1 MVYWLQTF
9 LLIDESFHHYTLQKH
24 NVVTGVNAAL
34 LYEQLNAEF
43 EPYLHISDG
52 EFKHL
57 VVARRADWTHI
68 LITVPESEVSDHF
81 DAPFFV

>member
-1 MVYWLQTF
+1 M
-9 LLIDESFHHYTLQKH
+9 LQKHSVDRCGH

-52 EFKHL
+52 ELKHL
-57 VVARRADWTHI
+57 VVARRAD
-68 LITVPESEVSDHF
+68 
-81 DAPFFV
+81 